1 MGKII
6 NPNWFGDRLYIAF
19 MTENIDN
26 ELIMIIFGGA

>member
-6 NPNWFGDRLYIAF
+6 SPNWFGDRLYIAL

-26 ELIMIIFGGA
+26 ALIMIIVGGA